1 LASDETDSPQRPNFE
16 QALAELEAIMHDLE
30 EGKLG
35 LADGLAR
42 YERGVGLLK
51 QCHELL
57 SLAERRIELLC
68 GVDADGNPVT
78 QPFEPGPEQTLEE
91 KARSR
96 GKRRSAARPA
106 VERDTE
112 EAESTGEVDEPRGLF

>member
-1 LASDETDSPQRPNFE
+1 
-16 QALAELEAIMHDLE
+16 MHELE

-35 LADGLAR
+35 LAQGLAR

-57 SLAERRIELLC
+57 SQAERRIELLC
-68 GVDADGNPVT
+68 GMDADGNPIT

-96 GKRRSAARPA
+96 GKRRSAPRPA
-106 VERDTE
+106 VER
-112 EAESTGEVDEPRGLF
+112 EAEDAESADEIDEPRGLF